1 MKEKLMLCII
11 LLAGFTAQ
19 AQITQAEL
27 EQRKREKML
36 AARPSAGHSRGGAPE
51 QDCNSAIAVC
61 QSSFVQPSSYSGFGT
76 VQEVPVTSCLGSQ
89 EKNSVWYIFTVQTS
103 GTLEFTI
110 DPNDNNDDY
119 DFALYNIT
127 NRNCSDIING
137 NAPEVRCNFCVDPGN
152 TGISSAGV
160 NASEDC
166 CTNSPFCHFSSI
178 LNVTAGQTYT
188 LVVSN
193 YSSSQSGYQLDFGGT
208 ANIFDNIPPSAS
220 LATTP
225 CGASYLTL
233 QMSEAVLCSSITPS
247 GSEFTLTGAGGPF
260 TVTSASGVNCGNAT
274 SQITIN
280 ITPPLTQGSNY
291 TLTVNSGADGNTLI
305 DNCGNVMAAG
315 TSFNF
320 TATPPPAD
328 IAGPDS
334 VCTGSSAT
342 LTASQ
347 GTAYQWNPGGQTTQT
362 ITITPTA
369 NATYSVT
376 VTNGTCVQT
385 ATHSVGLQDA
395 PIANFSVSP
404 ATICAGQQVVFAN
417 SSTLT
422 QTCTQILPPPIPPFC
437 IDNPSFYI
445 WNFDDGSANLVQFSL
460 LANNPTHTFTAA
472 GTYNVSLTVQDTL
485 TGGCAGTLVVP
496 VTVLP
501 NAGALTVSNDT
512 SICAGESATLSATGG
527 STYAWTS
534 NPPGFTSTNSTI
546 YVAPAVTTTY
556 TVTSPGCSS
565 ASTASVTVTVTS
577 VATVSITPAT
587 AEICSGDAVTLTASG
602 SSSYVWNPPVGLSST
617 TDSVVSASP
626 ASTTVYTVVGTTVSG
641 CAGTGTVTVT
651 VNPNPA
657 PVITVN
663 GPNPFC
669 PGGSVMLDAGS
680 GYITYLWSTNQTTQT
695 ITVDSAGIF
704 TVTVF
709 DNFGC
714 QGSALATTGIT
725 STLTPVISGD
735 SLVCNGSTATLSA
748 GTGYDSYLWST
759 GAITSSIIVSQ
770 TDTVTVAVTLGAC
783 SGVSQPFI
791 VTVLPALNPAIGL
804 IGAADFCAGDSVTLV
819 ADGGYASY
827 RWSTGDSAVTITVG
841 QPGAFDVTVT
851 DAFGCTGVS
860 QLQNITVHNNPTPV
874 ITPQGPVAFCAGG
887 SVDLNAGAPYASYSW
902 STGETSQ
909 IITAA
914 AADDYIVTVTDLN
927 NCSGASSPVIVSI
940 SSSLSPVI
948 TSSEQVCL
956 GGTVSLDAGNG
967 YFSYEWS
974 TSEITQIINV
984 LQDGNYRVTVSDNG
998 GCSGVDSIT
1007 VVFYPLPVVSY
1018 SDTCQ
1023 FGKGAVSITAG
1034 QGTPPYSYQWS
1045 DGSTHESLSF
1055 LNAGDYGITVSDA
1068 NTCTADAS
1076 VTIACPQDTSFIS
1089 VPSAFS
1095 PNGDGKNDFITVLG
1109 DRVKVARYEFGI
1121 FNRWGQ
1127 KVFFTDDL
1135 SLISAAAGSNKGWD
1149 GYFQGARQD
1158 IGAYSYYVAVEFIG
1172 GGKDHVAGSI
1182 TLVR

>member
-1 MKEKLMLCII
+1 MI
-11 LLAGFTAQ
+11 LFAGFTAQ
-19 AQITQAEL
+19 AQLTQGEL

-36 AARPSAGHSRGGAPE
+36 AARPGAGHSRGGAPE

-61 QSSFVQPSSYSGFGT
+61 QSSFVQPSSYSGFGS

-110 DPNDNNDDY
+110 DPNDDNDDY
-119 DFALYNIT
+119 DFALYNLT
-127 NRNCSDIING
+127 SRNCSDIISG
-137 NAPEVRCNFCVDPGN
+137 SAPEVRCNFCVDPGN
-152 TGISSAGV
+152 TGISSAGA

-225 CGASYLTL
+225 CGATYLTL
-233 QMSEAVLCSSITPS
+233 QMSEAVLCSSISPS

-260 TVTSASGVNCGNAT
+260 TVTSATGVNCGNAT

-280 ITPPLTQGSNY
+280 ITLPLTQGSNY
-291 TLTVNSGADGNTLI
+291 TLTVNSGTDGNSLI

-320 TATPPPAD
+320 IATPPPAD
-328 IAGPDS
+328 IAGPDL

-347 GTAYQWNPGGQTTQT
+347 GTAYQWSPGGQTTQS
-362 ITITPTA
+362 ITITPTV
-369 NATYSVT
+369 NTIYSVT

-385 ATHSVGLQDA
+385 ASHSVGLQDA
-395 PIANFSVSP
+395 PIADFSVSP
-404 ATICAGQQVVFAN
+404 ATICAGQQVTFTN

-445 WNFDDGSANLVQFSL
+445 WDFDDGSANLVQFSL
-460 LANNPTHTFTAA
+460 LATNPTHTFTAA

-501 NAGALTVSNDT
+501 NAGSLTVSNDT
-512 SICAGESATLSATGG
+512 SICSGESATLSATGG
-527 STYAWTS
+527 STYTWMS
-534 NPPGFTSTNSTI
+534 NPSGFTSTNSTI
-546 YVAPAVTTTY
+546 TVSPAVTTTY

-577 VATVSITPAT
+577 GATVTITPAT

-602 SSSYVWNPPVGLSST
+602 SSSYVWTPPDGLNST

-626 ASTTVYTVVGTTVSG
+626 LLTTVYTVVGTTASG
-641 CAGTGTVTVT
+641 CAASGTITVTVH
-651 VNPNPA
+651 PNPA
-657 PVITVN
+657 PVITVI

-669 PGGSVMLDAGS
+669 PGGSVIMDAGS

-714 QGSALATTGIT
+714 QGSALAAIGVT

-735 SLVCNGSTATLSA
+735 SLICNGSTATLIA
-748 GTGYDSYLWST
+748 GTGYDSYQWST
-759 GAITSSIIVSQ
+759 GAITPSITVSQ
-770 TDTVTVAVTLGAC
+770 TDTVTVTVTSGAC
-783 SGVSQPFI
+783 SGTSQPYI
-791 VTVLPALNPAIGL
+791 VEVLPALNPVITL
-804 IGAADFCAGDSVTLV
+804 IGTADFCAGDSVTLV

-827 RWSTGDSAVTITVG
+827 RWSSGDSAATVTVR

-851 DAFGCTGVS
+851 DVSGCTGVS
-860 QLQNITVHNNPTPV
+860 QLQTITVHSNPVPV
-874 ITPQGPVAFCAGG
+874 ITPTGPISFCTGG
-887 SVDLNAGAPYASYSW
+887 SVDLDAGAPYASYSW
-902 STGETSQ
+902 STGESTQ
-909 IITAA
+909 VITAMA
-914 AADDYIVTVTDLN
+914 AGSYLVTVTDLN
-927 NCSGASSPVIVSI
+927 NCSGASSPVTVFI

-956 GGTVSLDAGNG
+956 GGTVTLDAGTG
-967 YFSYEWS
+967 YFSYAWS
-974 TSEITQIINV
+974 TSEITQIINI
-984 LQDGNYRVTVSDNG
+984 LQDGNYSVTVSDNG

-1007 VVFYPLPVVSY
+1007 IIFYPIPVVSY

-1023 FGKGAVSITAG
+1023 LGKGAISVTVE

-1045 DGSTHESLSF
+1045 DGSTHELLSF
-1055 LNAGDYGITVSDA
+1055 LNAGAYDVTVSDA
-1068 NTCTADAS
+1068 NACTADAS
-1076 VTIACPQDTSFIS
+1076 VIIACPQDTSFIS

-1109 DRVKVARYEFGI
+1109 DRAKVARYEFGI

-1149 GYFQGARQD
+1149 GYFQGTQQD
-1158 IGAYSYYVAVEFIG
+1158 IDVFTYYVNVEFISG
-1172 GGKDHVAGSI
+1172 SKDRLAGSI